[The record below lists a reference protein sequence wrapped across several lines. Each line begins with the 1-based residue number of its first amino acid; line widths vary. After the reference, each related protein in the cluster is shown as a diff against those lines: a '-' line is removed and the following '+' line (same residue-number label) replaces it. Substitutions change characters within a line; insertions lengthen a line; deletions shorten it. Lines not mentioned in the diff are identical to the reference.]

1 MDWHTSTGY
10 LAAVP
15 AAYELDEYKSFLENN
30 PLYGVGVSQLHDSNI
45 NIQEPMCGV
54 GGAISGFIKDGIVSV
69 LDGSSD
75 IDSAVASMAQACNQ
89 ALEDYN
95 LANQ

>member
-1 MDWHTSTGY
+1 MG
-10 LAAVP
+10 A
-15 AAYELDEYKSFLENN
+15 
-30 PLYGVGVSQLHDSNI
+30 GQLHDSNM